1 MKNNIRKI
9 DLNLLLTLKVL
20 LEERNVS
27 RSAERLSLT
36 QPTVSGMLTRLR
48 VLFDDPL
55 FVRTQHGVVPT
66 PKAESL
72 APALNRLLRDANTL
86 MDSDEFDPLQAAED
100 FRISVNDYMQST
112 LILPLIK
119 DLRNTAPNI
128 RLAIRNMEVDQ
139 LSQQL
144 ALGELDLAITLP
156 EYLDQGLHS
165 KQLYREKYVCAVR
178 ESHPIR
184 TSKVSLKRFLQYD
197 HVLVSPS
204 DGTFKGPADEV
215 LAKQNAG
222 RRVAYSVPSF
232 LILLE
237 VLQLDDLIALV
248 PERFLQGRMHPL
260 RVIQAPIEMEQ
271 FEVIAA
277 WHPRSHNDEA
287 HRWLRAKLSNI
298 ASIS

>member
-1 MKNNIRKI
+1 MKDNIRKI

-27 RSAERLSLT
+27 RSAERLALT

-72 APALNRLLRDANTL
+72 APALDQLLRDANAL
-86 MDSDEFDPLQAAED
+86 VDSDEFDPLQAAMD

-119 DLRNTAPNI
+119 ELRGSAPNMK
-128 RLAIRNMEVDQ
+128 LAIRNMEVDQ
-139 LSQQL
+139 LSRQL
-144 ALGELDLAITLP
+144 ALGDLDLAITLP

-165 KQLYREKYVCAVR
+165 RQLYSEKYVCAVR
-178 ESHPIR
+178 DCHPIR
-184 TSKVSLKRFLQYD
+184 ASKVSLKRFLQYD

-204 DGTFKGPADEV
+204 DGMFKGPADEM
-215 LAKQNAG
+215 LARQNAE

-232 LILLE
+232 LVLLE
-237 VLQLDDLIALV
+237 VLQLDDFIALV
-248 PERFLQGRMHPL
+248 PERFLRGRAHPL
-260 RVIQAPIEMEQ
+260 RVIQAPIEMNQ
-271 FEVIAA
+271 FEVLAA
-277 WHPRSHNDEA
+277 WHPRSHNDKA
-287 HRWLRAKLSNI
+287 HRWLREKLSNI
-298 ASIS
+298 ASIG